1 MHECIYAL
9 KYVCMVGTAL
19 NQNCGKKIVLKPVYY
34 IHQTSLQTLREQRSG
49 ASRDAAVG
57 FEHLYSTRNLLWRQ
71 TLAVAVLD
79 AVGIDKAIAALC
91 IPTNHRKRH
100 ALHRA
105 QDGLLQG
112 SKAARAVAAEVDL
125 HAAPQ
130 VLDEAEL
137 TVELGKHE
145 NAVARLH
152 DDFLEIWYYQIPSL
166 NLVRLGKKLA
176 FLEYL

>member
-1 MHECIYAL
+1 MHTDESP
-9 KYVCMVGTAL
+9 
-19 NQNCGKKIVLKPVYY
+19 Q
-34 IHQTSLQTLREQRSG
+34 
-49 ASRDAAVG
+49 
-57 FEHLYSTRNLLWRQ
+57 
-71 TLAVAVLD
+71 VARF
-79 AVGIDKAIAALC
+79 A
-91 IPTNHRKRH
+91 P
-100 ALHRA
+100 RA
-105 QDGLLQG
+105 GWSLQG
-112 SKAARAVAAEVDL
+112 SEAVCAVAAEVDL

-176 FLEYL
+176 FSSTFER